1 MNNIIAFHLS
11 RYDIIDYIIETVDK
25 QKMTNILTYMLSW
38 RIHIDFRFN
47 VQQFGCNIPKIK
59 TKRQLHVQEK
69 FLKDINF
76 YNILKNHRN
85 ER

>member
-1 MNNIIAFHLS
+1 
-11 RYDIIDYIIETVDK
+11 
-25 QKMTNILTYMLSW
+25 MLSW

-47 VQQFGCNIPKIK
+47 VQQFGANISKTK

-69 FLKDINF
+69 FLENINF